1 MDTHIGEGAAEVVT
15 LFGAGAWASGGK
27 SIVRSEDSRCPAG
40 GAESSED
47 ERQGQDGLLEEPAW
61 ESAFPPSSQ

>member
-1 MDTHIGEGAAEVVT
+1 MDTHIGEGAAEVVS
-15 LFGAGAWASGGK
+15 LFGAEAWASGGK
-27 SIVRSEDSRCPAG
+27 GILRSEDSKCPAG

-47 ERQGQDGLLEEPAW
+47 ERQGQDRLLEEPAR